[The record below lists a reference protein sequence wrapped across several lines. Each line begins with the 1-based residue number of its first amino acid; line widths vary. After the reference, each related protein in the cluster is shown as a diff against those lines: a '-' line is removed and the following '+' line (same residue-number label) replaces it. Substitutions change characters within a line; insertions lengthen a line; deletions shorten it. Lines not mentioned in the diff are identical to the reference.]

1 MSFDDILLETEEHFE
16 KSLANLD
23 KDFRRIRTGRAS
35 PDMID
40 HVHVEAYGALTPIK
54 QLAGI
59 SVPEPTQLLIKP
71 YDKSI
76 LKDIERA
83 LVAADLGMAPQNDGQ
98 VIRLNVPSLSA
109 ERRKQLAA
117 TAKEAAE
124 KAKVAMRN
132 SRRDAIKHIEALGK
146 EKKLPEDLVKQTV
159 EQVGETLKDYEGK
172 VEKALKAK
180 VDDLTTM

>member
-16 KSLANLD
+16 KSLTTLD

-40 HVHVEAYGALTPIK
+40 HVHVEAYGAMTPIK

-76 LKDIERA
+76 LKEIERA

-98 VIRLNVPSLSA
+98 VIRLNVPSLSS

-132 SRRDAIKHIEALGK
+132 TRRDGIKRIEGLGK

-159 EQVGETLKDYEGK
+159 EQVGETLKEYEGK